1 MLTVKPDK
9 PVSPD
14 LLMLV
19 RALDRVTKQLQ
30 IPYFVIG
37 ATARDL
43 LIEHVYGLETTRA
56 TRDIDFAVAV
66 SSWEN
71 FARLKEQLIATGAF
85 QAGEQSH
92 RLTFGEDSGAY
103 PLDLVPFDG
112 VERDGEIAWPP
123 AGDVVM
129 NVAGYA
135 DALDSALDVEIEPG
149 FTVKIVSLPAMAIL
163 KILAW
168 NDRPERDKHA
178 ADVLLLLRHYH
189 LTGQLDRLYDD
200 AHIACSRSMDTTSSW
215 QGRRCW
221 DAMPDGT
228 SPRNPGSK
236 SWRCSQ
242 RSEFP
247 RNLLAR

>member
-92 RLTFGEDSGAY
+92 RLAARNGDPQDPRMERQAGARQAC
-103 PLDLVPFDG
+103 G
-112 VERDGEIAWPP
+112 RCP
-123 AGDVVM
+123 A
-129 NVAGYA
+129 APA
-135 DALDSALDVEIEPG
+135 ALS
-149 FTVKIVSLPAMAIL
+149 S
-163 KILAW
+163 
-168 NDRPERDKHA
+168 DRP
-178 ADVLLLLRHYH
+178 
-189 LTGQLDRLYDD
+189 T
-200 AHIACSRSMDTTSSW
+200 
-215 QGRRCW
+215 
-221 DAMPDGT
+221 
-228 SPRNPGSK
+228 
-236 SWRCSQ
+236 
-242 RSEFP
+242 
-247 RNLLAR
+247 